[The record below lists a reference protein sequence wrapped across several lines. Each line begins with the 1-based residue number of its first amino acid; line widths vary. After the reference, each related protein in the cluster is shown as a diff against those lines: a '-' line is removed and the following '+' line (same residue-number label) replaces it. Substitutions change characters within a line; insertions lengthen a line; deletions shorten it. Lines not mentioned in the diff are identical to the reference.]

1 MTSSLPLAEKSENSA
16 LPRVARALF
25 ARRDKN
31 WNFDEFVKRET
42 SLEHAEIPKAELMF
56 LD

>member
-16 LPRVARALF
+16 RPRVARALF

-42 SLEHAEIPKAELMF
+42 SSEHAEIPKAELIF
-56 LD
+56 FH